1 MSTKKVI
8 WNEKA
13 SATDYNTLYPRTVA
27 EQVVL
32 NNTIN
37 NNLGIAIDSR
47 LDAALE
53 HISDTDKRIR
63 AQGTSTGTS
72 GALEL
77 SVPVFTLIDGI
88 MARVKIHT
96 DTAEGATLNVNATG
110 AKPIIRIDGE
120 PIDLVLKQ
128 GTWCIFIY
136 SSTLDSWVFEGWST
150 KTVVKSAI
158 YTESGS
164 WTVPANVTSATV
176 LVMGGGGGSGG
187 QVDYEKSG
195 SWSRTADGGGGGA
208 GRIKKQVVTVT
219 PGQTIA
225 ITVGAGGAGGS
236 DDSGSSGSL
245 VGGDGGNGG
254 TTSFGTLL
262 SATGGNGGTGGKAES
277 YNAPYGGDGGAG
289 SAGGGGGWG
298 WYGGGNGGNGDY
310 CGGGGGGAGFQNTA
324 GNGGN
329 GGMYGGGG
337 GSLTTPGTG
346 GQYGGKGG
354 SARQQITPVDGTNT
368 TAMSL
373 DFTGEGKAGTN
384 GTTRNA
390 PGIAYRYGGGG
401 GGGGYGGNGGNGGTG
416 SYFSGEAPYYGA
428 NGGGGGYGGN
438 GGSRDSTQSSGGGGG
453 GYGGD
458 AYMSGAGGY
467 GASNYGAGGNG
478 EYGGQAGNAGI
489 CIITWTTQEA

>member
-1 MSTKKVI
+1 MSTKKVV
-8 WNEKA
+8 WNEKI
-13 SATDYNTLYPRTVA
+13 SATEFNTIYPRTVA

-37 NNLGIAIDSR
+37 NNLGIDVDSH
-47 LDAALE
+47 LDTALE

-110 AKPIIRIDGE
+110 AKPIVRIDGE

-136 SSTLDSWVFEGWST
+136 SSTLDSWIFEGWST

-158 YTESGS
+158 YTKSGS

-187 QVDYEKSG
+187 RVEYEKSG
-195 SWSRTADGGGGGA
+195 SWSHTAAGGGGGA
-208 GRIKKQVVTVT
+208 GRIKKQELTLT
-219 PGQTIA
+219 PGQSIA
-225 ITVGAGGAGGS
+225 ITIGAGGAAGS

-245 VGGDGGNGG
+245 AGGNGGNGG

-262 SATGGNGGTGGKAES
+262 SATGGNGGTGGTAES
-277 YNAPYGGDGGAG
+277 YFAPYGGNGGAG

-298 WYGGGNGGNGDY
+298 WYGGGDGGNGDY
-310 CGGGGGGAGFQNTA
+310 CGGGGGGGGFQSTQ
-324 GNGGN
+324 GKGGN
-329 GGMYGGGG
+329 GGIYGGGG
-337 GSLTTPGTG
+337 GSLSTPGTG

-354 SARQQITPVDGTNT
+354 SARQQITPVDGTDT
-368 TAMSL
+368 TAMNL
-373 DFTGEGKAGTN
+373 DFTGAGKAGTN
-384 GTTRNA
+384 GSTHDA
-390 PGIAYRYGGGG
+390 PNSSYRYGGGG
-401 GGGGYGGNGGNGGTG
+401 GGGGYGGNGGNGGSG
-416 SYFSGEAPYYGA
+416 SYISGEALYYGA
-428 NGGGGGYGGN
+428 NGGGGGYGGD
-438 GGSRDSTQSSGGGGG
+438 GGSRDRTQSSGGGGG
-453 GYGGD
+453 GYGGN
-458 AYMSGAGGY
+458 ATGSGGGGY
-467 GASNYGAGGNG
+467 GASNYGKGGD
-478 EYGGQAGNAGI
+478 GGQNGADGI
-489 CIITWTTQEA
+489 CIITWTAQEA